1 MLTYKRGY
9 YLDNT
14 HIQQFA
20 SKKRLINIFRKNTRI
35 KETNMAEDLQRQ
47 MDAQRFGHHEM
58 HGGEKASKTDSKFGM
73 FKTMFKICGETLV
86 CRTTSS
92 ALCT

>member
-1 MLTYKRGY
+1 
-9 YLDNT
+9 
-14 HIQQFA
+14 
-20 SKKRLINIFRKNTRI
+20 
-35 KETNMAEDLQRQ
+35 MAEDLQRQ